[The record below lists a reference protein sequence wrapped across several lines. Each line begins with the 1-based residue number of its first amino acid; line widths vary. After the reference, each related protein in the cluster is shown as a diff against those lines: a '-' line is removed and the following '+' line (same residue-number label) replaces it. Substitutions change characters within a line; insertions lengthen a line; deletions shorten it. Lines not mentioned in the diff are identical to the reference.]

1 MGLETP
7 VPIRA
12 QKRIRLALHTQLTKD
27 GHGRAPIGER
37 RLKKIQS
44 DERCEPQPIMRM
56 IMGKGQTQEYEKA
69 GHATQDSLDS
79 HNRIPPFIKDTYERW
94 IA

>member
-1 MGLETP
+1 
-7 VPIRA
+7 
-12 QKRIRLALHTQLTKD
+12 
-27 GHGRAPIGER
+27 
-37 RLKKIQS
+37 
-44 DERCEPQPIMRM
+44 
-56 IMGKGQTQEYEKA
+56 MGKGQTQEYEKA